1 VGRQRYARAAA
12 SPQAREG
19 SRNGYCQTT
28 IKTTT
33 GPVTLS
39 RPKLR
44 GTSEA
49 FASRLLGTGVTK
61 AHALESLVIAGFV
74 GGLSTRDVEAALAE
88 ALGEQA
94 TVSRSRVSRICTEIA
109 TEMTAWQQRRL
120 DEVELDYLFLDA
132 SLFRYHLGAAAE
144 PVLAAW
150 GITTAGKPVFVGL
163 DTAAAE
169 STDAWAAFLADLG
182 ARGLACPLLVIS
194 DGAAGLIAAVEQTMP
209 AALRQRCLIHRA
221 RNLLAKIPTNA
232 QAEVKADYWALF
244 EVPDTLEPGLH
255 TVAHVQTKIDDFA
268 RRWRGSYPAAV
279 RILLSDRESLTHY
292 LRVPREHWSRVRHSN
307 FIERTVGETRRRAK
321 VIGRLPG
328 ETSCINLVWAVLDR
342 SSRGA
347 RGFTMTPTGVRLL
360 QDLRRTL
367 LEPPTPLQHPEPTP
381 ATEPDTAG
389 AGAYINPTIGSLRSL
404 IYTARETR
412 PLE

>member
-1 VGRQRYARAAA
+1 
-12 SPQAREG
+12 
-19 SRNGYCQTT
+19 
-28 IKTTT
+28 
-33 GPVTLS
+33 
-39 RPKLR
+39 
-44 GTSEA
+44 
-49 FASRLLGTGVTK
+49 
-61 AHALESLVIAGFV
+61 
-74 GGLSTRDVEAALAE
+74 
-88 ALGEQA
+88 
-94 TVSRSRVSRICTEIA
+94 VSRICTEIA

-194 DGAAGLIAAVEQTMP
+194 DGAAGLIAAIEQTMP

-307 FIERTVGETRRRAK
+307 FIERTFGQPRRRAK

-347 RGFTMTPTGVRLL
+347 RGFTMTPTGVRIHH
-360 QDLRRTL
+360 DPHRSAVA
-367 LEPPTPLQHPEPTP
+367 PGPTPHPARTTHP
-381 ATEPDTAG
+381 ATTPRTHPRHRARHRRGRGLTSTA
-389 AGAYINPTIGSLRSL
+389 TRGSLRSL